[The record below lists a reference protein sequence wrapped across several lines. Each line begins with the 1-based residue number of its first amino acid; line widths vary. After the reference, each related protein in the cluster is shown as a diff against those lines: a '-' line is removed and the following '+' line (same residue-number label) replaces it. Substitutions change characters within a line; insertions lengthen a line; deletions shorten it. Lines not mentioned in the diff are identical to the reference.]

1 MIPEGI
7 DGQNHINIYSKGKTL
22 LGKWLTNFAYS
33 PITIPEH
40 GKFASIEAYWYWLS
54 CEDDNLRHL
63 NGFTAKQEGKRILSS
78 RCDGLLYQRDNF
90 NELICKAIDI
100 KLKSNM
106 DMLYELHD
114 STLPLVHYYEYGGKR
129 VDAGYEWIV
138 DHIESR
144 RQLLKEKWLK

>member
-7 DGQNHINIYSKGKTL
+7 DGVDHINIYSKGKTV
-22 LGKWLTNFAYS
+22 LGRWLTNFAYS

-40 GKFASIEAYWYWLS
+40 GDFASIESYWYWLG

-63 NGFTAKQEGKRILSS
+63 HGFAAKKAGKAIPNTIDRP
-78 RCDGLLYQRDNF
+78 GF

-100 KLKSNM
+100 KLKSNL
-106 DMLYELHD
+106 DMLYELYD

-129 VDAGYEWIV
+129 VDAGYRWIV

-144 RQLLKEKWLK
+144 RQLLKEKWLVNSK